1 MDYNNLY
8 QQYSAFTDPFGREEE
23 DAVGNARPVTQT
35 IKTDPITGEQ
45 TMTIK
50 GSPQDLSAANPLTP
64 TVSMPGQ
71 PTGGGGFLGGY
82 EDMAPAVP
90 ARPQMAAPQMAAP
103 QMAAPQAPMPAVDN
117 RNIVPLEQPAT
128 GGYNPEQMAQ
138 VLQQAGLNYQ
148 QPQPIA
154 TLAQAGM
161 SDANPPVIPQ
171 QPQPSQAGGF
181 LGGYEDM
188 APAPVAPVAPQEAFP
203 QPQTQQTQ
211 QTPQGYTYGRG
222 DGSAASVNNPS
233 GLGARKDASGQ
244 YVWRSYATPQEGVAD
259 TQGLVGTYLSSQ
271 GPMRGV
277 APTPENFVGMWTT
290 GVPQNGAKEQG
301 GRYAAGVR
309 QELANAG
316 VQLNPDGTIPNT
328 PEANNAI
335 TRAIITYESGPKNAQ
350 AFMAFVG
357 NAGAVPQERAVAGVG
372 REMGMGEP
380 GYGGAGTM
388 PAVPSKTP
396 WMDSVLNLQDNTEGL
411 AAYVGNPDN
420 PKEARDAASL
430 ILKSR
435 YKEEDMTR
443 QGQKM
448 VTEAIQKGDWKTL
461 ERLMKPTPRQKREDE
476 DGLTVGGLAKA
487 FLLSAIGAQ
496 SAAED
501 VMTKMGVGAKW
512 TSTTIGEDE
521 VNAKFRKDGS
531 AIEGEYITGPK
542 AGQALDSDELR
553 SISGGGSGGKTTKPD
568 AGQIYEKRDANGNV
582 VAKGRLI
589 TEYKN
594 NKANTYI
601 DLGGNKRAAFNSS
614 WSPESISTA
623 STKAT
628 QGAQIR
634 AKWAAPIAYNTAS
647 GKYAGDFN
655 TANDASLAYQ
665 TVTPNE
671 DPVLVD
677 RNNNNQPVTVDAGGN
692 VNFVPNVKG
701 APGTTGG
708 RTTEGGQTGTAPKA
722 ASADLVY
729 SSKLPAAPKYREAGF
744 DNESPTAFKERTEAW
759 SKTYG
764 KLYDSQQNNIKQARS
779 LLPFVGQMKDLID
792 KGTGSGLGTIVDSVG
807 NFFGYSTDG
816 AKAIAAIAPLASKV
830 LMSVERFEGPQSNKD
845 VDAYKEAAGK
855 LSDPKVPPDQKQA
868 AFNTIIEIMKRN
880 APTLD
885 WDSVAGTAKTNAGT
899 TSTGIKWERAK

>member
-8 QQYSAFTDPFGREEE
+8 QQYSAFTDPFGFREEE

-35 IKTDPITGEQ
+35 IKTDPVTGQQ

-64 TVSMPGQ
+64 TVVMPGQ
-71 PTGGGGFLGGY
+71 PTGAGGFLGGY

-90 ARPQMAAPQMAAP
+90 ARPQMAAPQM
-103 QMAAPQAPMPAVDN
+103 PAVDN
-117 RNIVPLEQPAT
+117 RNIVPLEQPAA
-128 GGYNPEQMAQ
+128 GGYDPEQMAQ
-138 VLQQAGLNYQ
+138 VLQQAGLNYA
-148 QPQPIA
+148 PPKPLA
-154 TLAQAGM
+154 TMAQAGT

-171 QPQPSQAGGF
+171 QPQPTGAGGF

-188 APAPVAPVAPQEAFP
+188 AATPVAPSAMAPAAPPVSQ
-203 QPQTQQTQ
+203 QPQD
-211 QTPQGYTYGRG
+211 YTYGRG

-233 GLGARKDASGQ
+233 GLGARRDANGQ
-244 YVWRSYATPQEGVAD
+244 FVWRSYATPQEGVAD
-259 TQGLVGTYLSSQ
+259 TQGLVGTYLSGQ

-316 VQLNPDGTIPNT
+316 VELNPDGTIPNT

-335 TRAIITYESGPKNAQ
+335 TRAIITYESGAKNAQ

-380 GYGGAGTM
+380 GYGGAGEM
-388 PAVPSKTP
+388 PAVPSKAP
-396 WMDSVLNLQDNTEGL
+396 GVDQVIGMQGNEQQL
-411 AAYVGNPDN
+411 AAYIGNPDN

-430 ILKSR
+430 ILKSKYR
-435 YKEEDMTR
+435 EDTLTR
-443 QGQKM
+443 EGQKL
-448 VTEAIQKGDWKTL
+448 VTDAIKNGDWPTL
-461 ERLMKPTPRQKREDE
+461 ERLLKSTPRQKREDE
-476 DGLTVGGLAKA
+476 DGVTLGGIAKA
-487 FLLSAIGAQ
+487 FLFSAIGFQ
-496 SAAED
+496 SGADAIVD
-501 VMTKMGVGAKW
+501 KMGLKAKW
-512 TSTTIGEDE
+512 ATTTIGEDE

-531 AIEGEYITGPK
+531 AIEGRYITGPR
-542 AGQALDSDELR
+542 AGQDLDQEELK
-553 SISGGGSGGKTTKPD
+553 SISGGGIGGKTTKPD
-568 AGQIYEKRDANGNV
+568 AGQIYEQRDANGNV

-623 STKAT
+623 ATKAT

-655 TANDASLAYQ
+655 TANDANLAYQ

-677 RNNNNQPVTVDAGGN
+677 RNNNNQPVTVDARGN

-729 SSKLPAAPKYREAGF
+729 SSKLPAAPKYREPGF
-744 DNESPTAFKERTEAW
+744 ESENPTAFKERTEAW